1 MDSRVEVAAVAAAG
15 QAVDGNSLERM
26 KHFLTSS
33 EEQEVVQAIHDAE
46 LRTTGEIRVI
56 ITSKWIFRLQ
66 HYAWKAFHRLGMTN
80 TAARNGA
87 LIVVMARRRRFVV
100 IGDQGL
106 AEKVEPSYWENIA
119 SIMSAKLKDGQ
130 RSDALISAIN
140 LLTETLAQHW
150 PADGKNP
157 DELPNEI
164 AYD

>member
-1 MDSRVEVAAVAAAG
+1 
-15 QAVDGNSLERM
+15 M

-66 HYAWKAFHRLGMTN
+66 QYAWKAFHRLGMTN

-140 LLTETLAQHW
+140 LLTETLAQH
-150 PADGKNP
+150 
-157 DELPNEI
+157 
-164 AYD
+164 